1 MIKWP
6 DMDSGEGF
14 ILVRDDSCK
23 PFFRND
29 ENTEQIKFKDLF
41 KINER
46 ISSRFFKILEFSR
59 KCR

>member
-1 MIKWP
+1 
-6 DMDSGEGF
+6 MDSGEEF